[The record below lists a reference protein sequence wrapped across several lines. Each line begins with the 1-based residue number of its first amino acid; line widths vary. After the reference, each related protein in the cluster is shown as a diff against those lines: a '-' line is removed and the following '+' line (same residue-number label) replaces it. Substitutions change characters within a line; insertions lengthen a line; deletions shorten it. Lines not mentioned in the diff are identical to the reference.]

1 MDTQLIENIFT
12 TSLRAY
18 TELSNFESLDMKV
31 NSDTKTIEN
40 VDKFRQISDAHL
52 ATGHKIVCAFGEMFR
67 NDLKTLS
74 RTHVQALA
82 HLCVAQLLIF
92 YYNLP
97 NSKGGGFFGI
107 SDVLS
112 KVIAERFPVSQE
124 TMDLCIFLQYKLS
137 SWNPSYVEASLL
149 AAMIFLSGYQGE
161 GNRHLDMMKQNL
173 ENVCRMKIWKLCNGN
188 FDHFQNRIVNFE
200 EITSLVNLI
209 SQSAFSAILAMSS
222 TEDAMTDLAGQI
234 AFMTS
239 QFQALVEDVPMP
251 SMDADL

>member
-52 ATGHKIVCAFGEMFR
+52 ATAHKIVCEFGEMFR

-82 HLCVAQLLIF
+82 HLCVGQLAVF
-92 YYNLP
+92 YYSLP
-97 NSKGGGFFGI
+97 NSKGGSFFGI

-112 KVIAERFPVSQE
+112 KVLAERFPSLQE
-124 TMDLCIFLQYKLS
+124 AMDLCTFLHYKLS
-137 SWNPSYVEASLL
+137 SWNPNYFEASLL

-161 GNRHLDMMKQNL
+161 GNRHLDMMKQSL
-173 ENVCRMKIWKLCNGN
+173 ENVCRMKIWKLCDENYDR
-188 FDHFQNRIVNFE
+188 FENRMANFE

-209 SQSAFSAILAMSS
+209 KQSAYSAISAMST
-222 TEDAMTDLAGQI
+222 TEDAMTDLAGQV
-234 AFMTS
+234 AFMNNQVT
-239 QFQALVEDVPMP
+239 ALIEGIPTTPDEN
-251 SMDADL
+251 D